1 MNNPIDEFENE
12 LNAMYSLQCDNM
24 FVAINEARL
33 SKNLKELFLSIL
45 SKLDKIELLVRMEN
59 NFDERGDL
67 EKKEIVNQIKSEFI
81 VREKTGIW
89 DEKIDYS
96 DVLIK
101 ALEKDPMIYGGI
113 YIPDTLKND
122 KRHSAHR
129 MLKKFGII

>member
-1 MNNPIDEFENE
+1 MNNPIDELENE
-12 LNAMYSLQCDNM
+12 LNSMYSLQCDNI
-24 FVAINEARL
+24 FVTINEARL
-33 SKNLKELFLSIL
+33 SKNLKELFLSTF
-45 SKLDKIELLVRMEN
+45 SKIDKIELLVKMEN

-96 DVLIK
+96 GVLIK
-101 ALEKDPMIYGGI
+101 ALEKDPRIYSGI
-113 YIPDTLKND
+113 YIPDPLKND

-129 MLKKFGII
+129 MFKKFGII